1 MRSTASAGTRHF
13 DTRNAAYEHYVV
25 GNVEFL
31 GELPRNTI
39 FHAGCWRGRL
49 AHELP
54 TAVMKMSTITELQL
68 ALRSLP
74 ATELESI
81 ADWLGW
87 QVEESRCRAF
97 HVREAQPDYLSE
109 EEPFFMTWEEY
120 LAFEE
125 QSPRRH
131 EYVNGT
137 VYAMSGASLAHNR
150 IAQELVVAF
159 RSHLR
164 DGPCEPFFLEAK
176 LEIRAGGDRIMYY
189 PDAMVSCRPGD
200 RTDQV
205 VRNPKLVVE
214 ILSKS
219 TQHIDR
225 REKAMTY
232 QRVEAIEEYVLIAQH
247 QPRVV
252 VHRRADGWHPVL
264 YSSMDARVEF
274 RSIGLRMSLAQIYQG
289 SLSG

>member
-1 MRSTASAGTRHF
+1 MSAITQLQQALLSLS
-13 DTRNAAYEHYVV
+13 AA
-25 GNVEFL
+25 
-31 GELPRNTI
+31 
-39 FHAGCWRGRL
+39 
-49 AHELP
+49 
-54 TAVMKMSTITELQL
+54 
-68 ALRSLP
+68 
-74 ATELESI
+74 ELESI
-81 ADWLGW
+81 ADWLDGA
-87 QVEESRCRAF
+87 VEESRYRAF

-109 EEPFFMTWEEY
+109 EEPLFMTWEEY

-125 QSPRRH
+125 QSPYRH

-164 DGPCEPFFLEAK
+164 GSPCEPFFLEAK
-176 LEIRAGGDRIMYY
+176 LEIRAARDQIVYY
-189 PDAMVSCRPGD
+189 PDVLVSCRPED
-200 RTDQV
+200 RTDQL

-232 QRVEAIEEYVLIAQH
+232 QRVEAIEEYVLIAQN

-252 VHRRADGWHPVL
+252 VHRRAEDWRPMLCSGL
-264 YSSMDARVEF
+264 DAQVEL
-274 RSIGLRMSLAQIYQG
+274 RSIGLRLSLAQIYEG
-289 SLSG
+289 TLTRNL